1 MKQLKSIPRILFAAI
16 SVFLLMGGFCERDED
31 VQPVACFT
39 YEPVNDILPGD
50 LVSFTNCSTDADSYS
65 WNFDDGEESVATN
78 PKHEFE
84 EPGVYDVKL
93 VVTTKSLQDE
103 IIHKIT
109 VKSNIVACF
118 EMSKTTAYV
127 GETVTFTNCSEGAT
141 SYEWDANGDGTS
153 DYFTED
159 IAIYYNYTGTYN
171 VKLIAIKGSDSKEV
185 VHTITINENPI
196 SACFTMSPNPAKVYE
211 TVTFTNCSTGAD
223 SYEWDLNSDGT
234 IDDTDKDLSY
244 YFETA
249 GTYNVKLKAKKGSVY
264 NEVTHQLIITTAE
277 IDPKV
282 YVMPV
287 VWTEYYR
294 DDFNAAGSWYVGSDS
309 EFSANISGGYY
320 TLTTYRAD
328 NGFYISFPSCT
339 MPPTSANYD
348 IEILYKVI
356 YNNGAYAGG
365 NGMYWGFNESSSDR
379 YYYAFDLY
387 SGQGIYNF
395 GNHNG
400 SFINGWQFGGV
411 SNDFNLLTCRK
422 YDNTYYFFLNKE
434 FIKSTT
440 YLGDYGDVLA
450 ISTDELSQIMVE
462 KVQIYTAPTS
472 KSAQI
477 GTNSTAPFVKA
488 DITMQPGKWE
498 KPAKSI
504 KKYAPTGKISKPIKI
519 NEPLI
524 SPALKR

>member
-1 MKQLKSIPRILFAAI
+1 MKQLKSISRILFAAI

-50 LVSFTNCSTDADSYS
+50 LVSFTNCSTDADSYK
-65 WNFDDGEESVATN
+65 WDFDDGEESVATN
-78 PKHEFE
+78 PEHEFD
-84 EPGVYDVKL
+84 EPRVYDVKL
-93 VVTTKSLQDE
+93 VVTTKNLQDE

-118 EMSKTTAYV
+118 TMSTTTAEV
-127 GETVTFTNCSEGAT
+127 GETVN
-141 SYEWDANGDGTS
+141 
-153 DYFTED
+153 
-159 IAIYYNYTGTYN
+159 
-171 VKLIAIKGSDSKEV
+171 
-185 VHTITINENPI
+185 
-196 SACFTMSPNPAKVYE
+196 
-211 TVTFTNCSTGAD
+211 FTNCSTGAD
-223 SYEWDLNSDGT
+223 SYSWDFGDGQTSTNTSPTHSFSSAGNFDVILIAKKGTDSKQITHSITINAPSVTACFNMSTTSAYVGETVTLTNCSVGATSYEWDTDGDGIT
-234 IDDTDKDLSY
+234 NFTDKDLYVY
-244 YFETA
+244 YGTA
-249 GTYNVKLKAKKGSVY
+249 GTYNIKLTARNGSESDTDVQTI
-264 NEVTHQLIITTAE
+264 VITDAV

-282 YVMPV
+282 YLMPV

-294 DDFNAAGSWYVGSDS
+294 DDFNATGSWYVGSDS
-309 EFSANISGGYY
+309 EFSANVSGGYY

-328 NGFYISFPSCT
+328 NGFYISYPSCT

-356 YNNGAYAGG
+356 YNNGAYTGG
-365 NGMYWGFNESSSDR
+365 NGMYWGFNESSSDL
-379 YYYAFDLY
+379 YYYAFDLN

-400 SFINGWQFGGV
+400 SFNNGWQFGGI

-462 KVQIYTAPTS
+462 KVQIYTATTS
-472 KSAQI
+472 KSGQI
-477 GTNSTAPFVKA
+477 GTNSTAPIVKA
-488 DITMQPGKWE
+488 DITLQPGKWE
-498 KPAKSI
+498 KPVKAI
-504 KKYAPTGKISKPIKI
+504 KKYAPTGKISKPVKI
-519 NEPLI
+519 TEPLI
-524 SPALKR
+524 SPVLKR